1 MAKRTEESTK
11 LAVKVKLENP
21 ETGKTSYSQR
31 VFAHINPQLTDED
44 AFSIG
49 TKLGA
54 LQAHEVAGLN
64 RTDAAGLTE

>member
-1 MAKRTEESTK
+1 MAKRTEEATK
-11 LAVKVKLENP
+11 LAVKVKVENP
-21 ETGKTSYSQR
+21 ETGKAAYSQR
-31 VFAHINPQLTDED
+31 IFAHIDPALSDED

-64 RTDAAGLTE
+64 RTDAAGLIA